1 MDPAKKKK
9 LLLLL
14 LLILLLILG
23 ALLLWFFLFSTL
35 KENNQPTKTVQKTA
49 SSSAKTATASSASS
63 SATPAEDDLTL
74 IKKALVEKTQIA
86 ADQINVTIS
95 QNDGKYA
102 KGFVGTKGEETG
114 GGYFL
119 AVKVGGVW
127 IIVYDGQANPDCAP
141 INAYA
146 FPVAMV
152 PECLDANGNLVTR

>member
-9 LLLLL
+9 LLILLV
-14 LLILLLILG
+14 ILLLILAG
-23 ALLLWFFLFSTL
+23 VLAWLFFFNKQPPTTL
-35 KENNQPTKTVQKTA
+35 VQNEKPA
-49 SSSAKTATASSASS
+49 SSSAKTATSS
-63 SATPAEDDLTL
+63 SSSSSSVAPAEDDLTL
-74 IKKALVEKTQIA
+74 IKKALIAKTQIA

-102 KGFVGTKGEETG
+102 KGFVGTKGEDTG

-119 AVKVGGVW
+119 AVKVNGAW

-152 PECLDANGNLVTR
+152 PECLDANGNLMKR